1 MNIKVEQIFYVLFDS
16 QNTQYYCLMY
26 KMHLNNKNLRKKYR
40 FLSNIKH
47 KWLYANQAQLGCLTA

>member
-26 KMHLNNKNLRKKYR
+26 KMHLNNKNLRKK
-40 FLSNIKH
+40 NK
-47 KWLYANQAQLGCLTA
+47 LTLEILKNKKSKKTTL